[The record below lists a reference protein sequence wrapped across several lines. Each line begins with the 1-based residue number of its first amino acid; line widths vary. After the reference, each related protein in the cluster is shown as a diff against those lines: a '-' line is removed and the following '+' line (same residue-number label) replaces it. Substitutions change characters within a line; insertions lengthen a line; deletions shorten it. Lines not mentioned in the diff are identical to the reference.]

1 MPAKKPASNKRESQ
15 RVSTKAKEKQSATFI
30 LPEDGLHKAFSK
42 LSASDFLRIFPP
54 ESLKKDTAPRD

>member
-1 MPAKKPASNKRESQ
+1 
-15 RVSTKAKEKQSATFI
+15 
-30 LPEDGLHKAFSK
+30 LHKAFSK